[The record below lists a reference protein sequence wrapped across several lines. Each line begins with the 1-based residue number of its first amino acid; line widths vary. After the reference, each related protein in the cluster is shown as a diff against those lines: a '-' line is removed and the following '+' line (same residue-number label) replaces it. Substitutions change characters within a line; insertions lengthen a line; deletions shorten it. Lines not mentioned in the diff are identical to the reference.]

1 MQKSVYS
8 LVLINSQA
16 AFFKQNVACW
26 VIEPISGEVWND
38 VENESQLQN
47 IIKKF
52 NHRLNSEHDLK
63 HVSLQVTYDDSYHGL
78 IAALAAS
85 LHQLKCDDWQLFC
98 YKPLLSRVSVAYG
111 LPDENSLDNYLLT
124 KLLPLLSNSFNY
136 QDDSLVVE
144 KQRAE
149 QSHHDDMAML
159 QQTKSSMERQI
170 QELKQ
175 QVNIQHKLDFEQLLC
190 FLPLFYKNV
199 WNTLT
204 PEDLA
209 ILSGNLI
216 QKINIQSPYHEPDKN
231 TVLVLKKRFT
241 RLSDSHQQSIIQ
253 FCHTLEHPLSIRHE
267 MSVYLESM

>member
-26 VIEPISGEVWND
+26 VIEPISGETWND
-38 VENESQLQN
+38 VENELQLKN
-47 IIKKF
+47 IITKF
-52 NHRLNSEHDLK
+52 NARQNSENDLK
-63 HVSLQVTYDDSYHGL
+63 QVSLHVTYDDACNHLLS
-78 IAALAAS
+78 ALATS
-85 LHQLKCDDWQLFC
+85 LYQHQCNDWQLFC
-98 YKPLLSRVSVAYG
+98 YKPLLSRVSVSYG
-111 LPDENSLDNYLLT
+111 LPDEDCLDNYLVT
-124 KLLPLLSNSFNY
+124 KLLPLLSDSFNY
-136 QDDSLVVE
+136 QDDSLIIE

-149 QSHHDDMAML
+149 LSHQDDMATL
-159 QQTKSSMERQI
+159 QHIKSSMEQQI
-170 QELKQ
+170 QVLRQ
-175 QVNIQHKLDFEQLLC
+175 QVNIQHKLDLEQLLC

-204 PEDLA
+204 PQDLA

-216 QKINIQSPYHEPDKN
+216 QEINIKSPYHEPDKN